1 MAKES
6 TDIEIRVTTK
16 GTDKAKKA
24 VKGIGASA
32 DKAKKSVLSFK
43 KVLGGISAAIAVRT
57 LVQYADAWTE
67 INNRLKVVT
76 TSSVEQQLVMGKL
89 FKLAQETRS
98 ELKATAI
105 VYSRIA
111 LATDGLGFSQTQLLR
126 VTETLN
132 KQVLIGG
139 NNAEEA
145 RAGLIQFSQGLASGK
160 LQGDELRSVLENL
173 IGVQKALIGGFGKL
187 HKAGKIDFKVTK
199 ANLRELAAQGT
210 LTSAMLIE
218 ALLAWTKETDKA
230 FDEVSV
236 TISGGLIK
244 VKNAFMK
251 YIGEVDN
258 ASGASKT
265 FVLVLNSIANNFK
278 LFVDIVL
285 AGVAAMVTWKVTMF
299 ALAAQARAVI
309 KNNTLWSASIHK
321 LINSWSVAKIKWL
334 TFFKVSAALSVAIW
348 GVTKIVELFSDSTS
362 KSSITIA
369 KQTKFMNLYRESIV
383 GVTQVLKEQKQVQV
397 IKQKLD
403 IDIDIANIE
412 KDIQQALA
420 EHREATERSIALQ
433 RSIISPLKPDVTEGV
448 FYQARIIDI
457 KKLSEALQGAL
468 IAKDNFLKAE
478 KERKLKPFQ
487 GLKDSVESYRTAMEK
502 ATIKITDSQKA
513 QTALEGILKKLKNA
527 FDSKV
532 ISLKQYKEVMLN
544 TIDVNK
550 EWTDSI
556 ALEQQEKMN
565 KVLKE
570 YGDIVSKTTRKDTI
584 HNEALESHKKVMQD
598 LKELRKDNILS
609 QEQYNNVL
617 TKTNSIYAEHLAALE
632 AAQLDKKME
641 QIAQKMEDSIT
652 DAVLNMSK
660 GLGSF
665 KDFVSAIFQDIAA
678 EMVRSQISKPI
689 AKFAS
694 GLLGDIFGSMLG
706 TPTGGNFGNAPSST
720 TPGGFTKIPG
730 RAKGGTVS
738 GNSPY
743 VVGEQGAE
751 LFIPSKTG
759 TIVPNGASMGNTTN
773 VTVNYSPQVTAFSP
787 QQASVA
793 IAENAPTVVSII
805 RQAFNR
811 TGQSVSI

>member
-6 TDIEIRVTTK
+6 TNIEIRVTTK

-299 ALAAQARAVI
+299 ALAAQAKAVI
-309 KNNTLWSASIHK
+309 RNNTLWSASIHK

-334 TFFKVSAALSVAIW
+334 AFLKVSVALSVAIW

-383 GVTQVLKEQKQVQV
+383 GVTQALKEQKQVQV

-403 IDIDIANIE
+403 IDIDIANIK
-412 KDIQQALA
+412 KDIQQAQV
-420 EHREATERSIALQ
+420 EHLEATKKFIA
-433 RSIISPLKPDVTEGV
+433 SSPKTDVTADIS
-448 FYQARIIDI
+448 YQTRTRGI
-457 KKLSEALQGAL
+457 KKLSEAYQGAL

-609 QEQYNNVL
+609 QEQYNSVL

-641 QIAQKMEDSIT
+641 KIAQKMEDSIT

-678 EMVRSQISKPI
+678 EMVRAQISKPI

-694 GLLGDIFGSMLG
+694 GLLGNMFSDFFSDGS
-706 TPTGGNFGNAPSST
+706 SIS
-720 TPGGFTKIPG
+720 G
-730 RAKGGTVS
+730 RASGGTVAGS
-738 GNSPY
+738 KPY
-743 VVGEQGAE
+743 IVGEQGPE

-759 TIVPNGASMGNTTN
+759 TIAPNGTNMGNTTN

-787 QQASVA
+787 QQASVT

-811 TGQSVSI
+811 TGQSVPI